1 MNQPLNFTWD
11 NTPFQQF
18 TLIEIPMNLGLAL
31 IIGILIA
38 LVYRMTTRHTAISQS
53 FLITIVMLTMVAAL
67 VMMVVG
73 NSLIRAFSLIGAL
86 SIIRFRTVV
95 KENRDI
101 AFIFFALGAG
111 MASGIGNYALAVYG
125 SGTIMIFLLV
135 LDFIRFGA
143 PINRVYLLRFLL
155 NASTSEPIFI
165 PVFERYLSSYSQL
178 SAKSVQ
184 MGQFVEYSYMVRG
197 KRKFNE
203 QTFINALST
212 VEGIEK
218 ITMSA
223 DESEAEL

>member
-1 MNQPLNFTWD
+1 MNQPLNLTWD

-18 TLIEIPMNLGLAL
+18 TLIEIPLNLGMAL

-38 LVYRMTTRHTAISQS
+38 VVYRMTTRNTAISQS
-53 FLITIVMLTMVAAL
+53 FLVTIVMLSMVAAL

-111 MASGIGNYALAVYG
+111 MASGIGNYPLALYG
-125 SGTIMIFLLV
+125 SATILIFLLI

-143 PINRVYLLRFLL
+143 PISRVYLLRFLL
-155 NASTSEPIFI
+155 TASTDMPIFLPI
-165 PVFERYLSSYSQL
+165 FDRHLSSYSQL
-178 SAKSVQ
+178 SAKSAR
-184 MGQFVEYSYMVRG
+184 MGQFVEYSYIVRG

-203 QTFINALST
+203 QAFLNALGT
-212 VEGIEK
+212 VQGIEK
-218 ITMSA
+218 ITLSA